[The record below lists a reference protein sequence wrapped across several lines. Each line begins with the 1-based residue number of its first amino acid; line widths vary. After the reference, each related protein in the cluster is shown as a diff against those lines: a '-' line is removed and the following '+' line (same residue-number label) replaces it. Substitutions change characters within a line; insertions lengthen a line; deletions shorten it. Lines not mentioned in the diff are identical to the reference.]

1 MWALNRWFQVER
13 NSDVTLEEAEAFLKI
28 DDVDKNESNNMDV
41 DAGDE
46 PADDDMVST
55 DFPQIVKLLLAQIN
69 YP

>member
-1 MWALNRWFQVER
+1 MT
-13 NSDVTLEEAEAFLKI
+13 SEEAEAFLKV

-55 DFPQIVKLLLAQIN
+55 DFPHMCH
-69 YP
+69 